1 MVQADAVRE
10 IRGRSR
16 SQTIAGIGLFAAL
29 ALVLN
34 IAHIQVP
41 APYLSF
47 LIYEFWEIPIVVCL
61 FIFGFYASLA
71 ASTINAVV
79 LILVNPGALSLGP
92 LYNLIA
98 VIVTLLA
105 IHVGHKFSTRAKL
118 RISIEVAV
126 TTGLAMIIRA
136 VVMSYVNYFL
146 LPFSPPLGFSTPDTY
161 VVTII
166 PLIVFFNATLALYT
180 VPLGY
185 AGVTAAAQ
193 RLHFQLEEVIRE
205 SKIAVGR

>member
-1 MVQADAVRE
+1 MVQAGAVRE

-16 SQTIAGIGLFAAL
+16 SQTIAGVGLFAAL

-34 IAHIQVP
+34 IAHIQLQ

-71 ASTINAVV
+71 ASAINAIV

-98 VIVTLLA
+98 VVVTLLA
-105 IHVGHKFSTRAKL
+105 ILGGHKLSTRAKF
-118 RISIEVAV
+118 RIPIEVAV
-126 TTGLAMIIRA
+126 ATALAMLVRV
-136 VVMSYVNYFL
+136 VVMSYVNYVL
-146 LPFSPPLGFSTPDTY
+146 LPFPPPLGFSTPDTY
-161 VVTII
+161 VVTIL
-166 PLIVFFNATLALYT
+166 PLIAFFNATLVLYT

-185 AGVTAAAQ
+185 AGVRAPGQ
-193 RLHFQLEEVIRE
+193 RLHFKLAYPLF
-205 SKIAVGR
+205 SSNLK